1 MPAPDPEW
9 DRTIDELIARDSW
22 VMDGNYGRTLPK
34 RLAAAD
40 TVVFLDMP
48 RLVCTWR
55 IVKRRFSHL
64 GQTRPD
70 VAPGCPERMTWEF
83 VHWVWTYPSRRRPG
97 VLRQLDVLSRDKRV
111 IVLKSANEVSRF
123 LASL

>member
-1 MPAPDPEW
+1 MRDPEW
-9 DRTIDELIARDSW
+9 DRMIDELIARDEW
-22 VMDGNYGRTLPK
+22 VMDGNYGRTLAK
-34 RLAAAD
+34 RLEAAD
-40 TVVFLDMP
+40 TVVFLDLP

-55 IVKRRFSHL
+55 ILRRRFRHL

-70 VAPGCPERMTWEF
+70 VAPGCPEHLTWEF

-97 VLRQLDVLSRDKRV
+97 ILRQLEALGSDKRV
-111 IVLKSANEVSRF
+111 FVLKTRSEVRSF